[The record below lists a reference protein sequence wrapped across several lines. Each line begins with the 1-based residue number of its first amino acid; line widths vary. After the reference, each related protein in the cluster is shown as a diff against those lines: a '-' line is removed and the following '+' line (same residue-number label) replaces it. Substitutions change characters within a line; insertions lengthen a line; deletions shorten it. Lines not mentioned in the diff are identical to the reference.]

1 MCKSLFSAFS
11 DVVILIKENLY
22 TAQFE
27 EKEVFSPPT
36 MSEKKRFQDNNRI
49 IITNLKS
56 LFIASMFNINTW
68 DDVTKP
74 NCQHC
79 YESEVEGVE
88 EGEIFLKDTEIFISV
103 ISKN

>member
-22 TAQFE
+22 TAQSE
-27 EKEVFSPPT
+27 EKKVFSPPT

-88 EGEIFLKDTEIFISV
+88 EGEIFFEDTEVFIYG
-103 ISKN
+103 